1 MPGRKKGKIE
11 TDINDDRT
19 SVVEKVAAEDDIDLE
34 RISYT
39 KEEIQKL
46 LGYDILANQE
56 KKIKVGDS
64 DTIVGDIPTD
74 IPSVKEVVDK
84 KTGFNEDAES
94 VRSHKTHRSHKTESS
109 KKSSKKSHKSEKD
122 LYEKDREARKRR
134 RKDRERDFYDKDEE
148 KEKKE
153 KEKEK
158 EDKESPFKYSYDAET
173 EEGDKKK
180 DYMKRKMLDRLNHYK
195 DQGMKIREV
204 GVGSSYDEIADE
216 VNRIGEKFKLK
227 SAIELQRQGLI
238 QFAKTIELVM
248 GLVEPIDFVLEGW
261 GDIIEEEVTTGSFDP
276 IFVEIYDKH
285 GHKLPQSP
293 EARLILSVG
302 LSALKVASMNFGG
315 KMQENLF
322 KSKIAEKKKGRKS
335 KANKNFTMEMP
346 EVSVE
351 DLEKQYGEGVDKAT
365 EEDDSRW
372 S

>member
-153 KEKEK
+153 EQAKK
-158 EDKESPFKYSYDAET
+158 ED
-173 EEGDKKK
+173 
-180 DYMKRKMLDRLNHYK
+180 
-195 DQGMKIREV
+195 
-204 GVGSSYDEIADE
+204 
-216 VNRIGEKFKLK
+216 
-227 SAIELQRQGLI
+227 
-238 QFAKTIELVM
+238 
-248 GLVEPIDFVLEGW
+248 
-261 GDIIEEEVTTGSFDP
+261 
-276 IFVEIYDKH
+276 
-285 GHKLPQSP
+285 
-293 EARLILSVG
+293 
-302 LSALKVASMNFGG
+302 
-315 KMQENLF
+315 
-322 KSKIAEKKKGRKS
+322 
-335 KANKNFTMEMP
+335 
-346 EVSVE
+346 
-351 DLEKQYGEGVDKAT
+351 
-365 EEDDSRW
+365 
-372 S
+372 